1 MENSGERSG
10 EELHNYESEPE
21 APIPLLTIVEKFI
34 ERATRNWKPI
44 LPDYIT
50 LKVLNHFS
58 KFSWDDKAGLTLAA
72 FALTFGDFWLLV
84 RIYAHN
90 VVNEPMTG
98 DQRELM
104 TSTNKE
110 AYRNQIEA
118 NNEFIKMLVNALRYL
133 FDITVD
139 KVHRDRGPIY
149 VYWIV
154 RCVIAAAT
162 QIIVLSNK
170 DLISKLSKLSL
181 FKFKQNE
188 AFATKLCDKCSPL
201 KNQLQIYLVG
211 IRTPIEV
218 EKLKSLNGDLI
229 RELSRK
235 NERERVVE
243 TYVTKL
249 LSYPVDDIIEFMRII
264 ITDKDMPPLYHGVTK
279 RKDHL
284 DVLRGKRVLL
294 LISEIDMF
302 FEDITSLKHVII
314 DTKKDEIV
322 WIPVINRS
330 IADLDPINNQLEIL
344 QNSMPWY
351 SVQPSMVTDVVIDFF
366 KIEWKFKPKTILYL
380 LSPSGEILR
389 YDAID
394 MIQEERYIILYGG
407 NDIDW
412 IRRFTRQVNSVAS
425 DLQGR
430 IEMVYEGNRHDKD
443 RGHGVQNVILI
454 EQLSHCLPKSSMTY
468 FWTRFDSMFE
478 SKRAYEDWRVPK
490 DILLQEMLRFRI
502 HENWALLARGSTI
515 LVNGSGQIALNV
527 LEDMEKWRTKML
539 QSLFYFGSI

>member
-1 MENSGERSG
+1 MIR
-10 EELHNYESEPE
+10 
-21 APIPLLTIVEKFI
+21 
-34 ERATRNWKPI
+34 
-44 LPDYIT
+44 
-50 LKVLNHFS
+50 
-58 KFSWDDKAGLTLAA
+58 
-72 FALTFGDFWLLV
+72 
-84 RIYAHN
+84 
-90 VVNEPMTG
+90 
-98 DQRELM
+98 
-104 TSTNKE
+104 
-110 AYRNQIEA
+110 
-118 NNEFIKMLVNALRYL
+118 
-133 FDITVD
+133 
-139 KVHRDRGPIY
+139 
-149 VYWIV
+149 
-154 RCVIAAAT
+154 
-162 QIIVLSNK
+162 
-170 DLISKLSKLSL
+170 
-181 FKFKQNE
+181 
-188 AFATKLCDKCSPL
+188 
-201 KNQLQIYLVG
+201 YLVG

-394 MIQEERYIILYGG
+394 MVRIWPNVSVDNLTNDDMEGEMWDKETWNLKLLVNDIIDPIIQKWIREERYIILYGG

-425 DLQGR
+425 DLQCR
-430 IEMVYEGNRHDKD
+430 IEMVYVGNRQDKD

-454 EQLSHCLPKSSMTY
+454 EQLSHCLPKSSMAY
-468 FWTRFDSMFE
+468 FWTRFDSMFQ
-478 SKRAYEDWRVPK
+478 SKRAYEDWRVLK
-490 DILLQEMLRFRI
+490 DILLQEMLRFRN

-515 LVNGSGQIALNV
+515 LVNGPGQIALNA
-527 LEDMEKWRTKML
+527 LEDMEKWKTKLL